1 MAGKTIMN
9 AVVSTYKRLLKQYPI
24 ASQCVQCG
32 LLMGSGDLIAQTVV
46 DRKKIQNINFERTA
60 QFACVGLLL
69 VVSSIYCS

>member
-1 MAGKTIMN
+1 MASKVMS
-9 AVVSTYKRLLKQYPI
+9 AVLRTYKRLLQQYPI

-46 DRKKIQNINFERTA
+46 ERKSLKNVNFERTA

-69 VVSSIYCS
+69 VVNFLY